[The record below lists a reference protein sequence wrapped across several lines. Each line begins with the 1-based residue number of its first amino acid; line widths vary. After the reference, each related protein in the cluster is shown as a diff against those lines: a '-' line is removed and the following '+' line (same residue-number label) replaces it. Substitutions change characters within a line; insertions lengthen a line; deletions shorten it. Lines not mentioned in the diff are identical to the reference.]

1 MNRQGASLG
10 PSLGRKVAAVL
21 RIGTLAAVLA
31 VTVGFVIALV
41 SGAPSSGAR
50 PLGELIGAADADALI
65 SVGLLGLTLL
75 PLGVLAVAARSF
87 HLAGER
93 RYLVA
98 CIVTLGLLVAS
109 LVIAALVAP
118 SS

>member
-1 MNRQGASLG
+1 MSHQGASLG
-10 PSLGRKVAAVL
+10 PALGRKVAAVL
-21 RIGTLAAVLA
+21 RVGTLAAVLA
-31 VTVGFVIALV
+31 VTAGFLVALL
-41 SGAPSSGAR
+41 SGSPSAGAR
-50 PLGELIGAADADALI
+50 PLGDLIGAGDADSLI
-65 SVGLLGLTLL
+65 SAGLLGLTLL

-98 CIVTLGLLVAS
+98 CIVTLALLVAS